1 MAQQQEIYDYL
12 RSVDCCKVCCLRFLK
27 ATKEDFMDIDAAL
40 LKRGLEPKSEHQQ
53 AKKLKENVCIAC
65 LGLFDLDRIATLAC
79 EVKENETYQQYQCEA
94 GFLTSISLPIVL
106 HLRQLAL
113 WLDMLDR
120 FPQVFS
126 ATNPPD
132 IAVKDALKMIIIHQL
147 EKTLGKP
154 FSVDGVM
161 INVPY
166 SYVNE
171 QEELSTLEL
180 VSPGVFASRKSNKHT
195 KKEFI
200 SRNAF
205 EKHFTPDVINK
216 ERFRK
221 HYSVPPVSK
230 EEVGLVRGELSF
242 TGPTI
247 FLAGRYNKFSR
258 ELSQTPWMID
268 GKRKMEGS
276 VQETIAAS
284 IAPHFG
290 VSEEQLIFSSSGR
303 EDVDVRCLGEGRPF
317 VLEIID
323 AKMDQLPEEVA
334 IRMEQ
339 QVGTSKT
346 VAIRDVQLVK
356 RDDLVHIRGGE
367 EDKRKFYR
375 ALCVTT
381 NEPVTQAMV
390 QKLRIDEPFVMQQVT
405 PLRVLHRR
413 TLLAR
418 PRTVYSVR
426 AFACRENPYAMVV
439 DIVSQA
445 GTYIKELVHSD
456 FGRTGPSFRSI
467 IGTAIDIHALDVM
480 AIDLDWPKKL
490 RRPGEGEN

>member
-1 MAQQQEIYDYL
+1 MGPQKEIYDYL
-12 RSVDCCKVCCLRFLK
+12 RSADCCKVCCLRFLK
-27 ATKEDFMDIDAAL
+27 GTKEDFVDIDAAL
-40 LKRGLEPKSEHQQ
+40 AKIGLESVEQENEEQKVKKVKS
-53 AKKLKENVCIAC
+53 NVCIAC
-65 LGLFDLDRIATLAC
+65 LGLFDLERIATLAC
-79 EVKENETYQQYQCEA
+79 EVKNHAAYQQYRCEA

-113 WLDMLDR
+113 WIDLVNR
-120 FPQVFS
+120 FPKAFS
-126 ATNPPD
+126 SSTPPD

-147 EKTLGKP
+147 EQTLGKP
-154 FSVDGVM
+154 FSVEGVM
-161 INVPY
+161 INIPY
-166 SYVNE
+166 SYANE
-171 QEELSTLEL
+171 EEELSRLEK
-180 VSPGVFASRKSNKHT
+180 VSPGVFANRKANKHT

-205 EKHFTPDVINK
+205 EKHFTPSAINS
-216 ERFRK
+216 ERFRQ
-221 HYSVPPVSK
+221 HYAVPPVSSD
-230 EEVGLVRGELSF
+230 EIGLVRGELSF

-276 VQETIAAS
+276 VQETIGVI

-290 VSEEQLIFSSSGR
+290 IAEEQLIFSSSGR

-317 VLEIID
+317 VLEIVD
-323 AKMDQLPEEVA
+323 AKTDQLPEDVA

-339 QVGTSKT
+339 AVGKSQT
-346 VAIRDVQLVK
+346 VAIRDIQLVK
-356 RDDLVHIRGGE
+356 REDLVNIRGGE

-375 ALCVTT
+375 ALCVTA
-381 NEPVTQAMV
+381 EPVTEAMV
-390 QKLRIDEPFVMQQVT
+390 QKLRIEEPFVMQQVT

-418 PRTVYSVR
+418 PRTVYSVK
-426 AFACRENPYAMVV
+426 AYACRDNPYAMVV

-456 FGRTGPSFRSI
+456 FGRSGPSFRSI
-467 IGTAIDIHALDVM
+467 IEVEIDIHALDVM

-490 RRPGEGEN
+490 RR

>member
-1 MAQQQEIYDYL
+1 MEQQSEIYDYL
-12 RSVDCCKVCCLRFLK
+12 RSVDCCRVCCLRFLK
-27 ATKEDFMDIDAAL
+27 GTKEEFIDIDAAL
-40 LKRGLEPKSEHQQ
+40 LKRGLEPAVEENGHQKV
-53 AKKLKENVCIAC
+53 KKLKGNVCIAC

-79 EVKENETYQQYQCEA
+79 EVKENANYQQYQCEA

-113 WLDMLDR
+113 WFDMLDR

-126 ATNPPD
+126 VANTPD

-147 EKTLGKP
+147 EQTLGKP

-161 INVPY
+161 VNVPY
-166 SYVNE
+166 SYVKE
-171 QEELSTLEL
+171 QDELATLEL
-180 VSPGVFASRKSNKHT
+180 ISPGVFAKRKTNKHT

-205 EKHFTPDVINK
+205 EKHFTPAAINTD
-216 ERFRK
+216 RFRK
-221 HYSVPPVSK
+221 HYAVPPVST
-230 EEVGLVRGELSF
+230 ENVGLVRGELSF

-258 ELSQTPWMID
+258 ELSQTPWVID

-284 IAPHFG
+284 VAPHFG
-290 VSEEQLIFSSSGR
+290 VSDEQLIFSSSGR

-317 VLEIID
+317 VLEILD
-323 AKMDQLPEEVA
+323 AKTDQLPEEVA
-334 IRMEQ
+334 IAMEH
-339 QVGTSKT
+339 QVGTSNT
-346 VAIRDVQLVK
+346 VAIRDIQLVK
-356 RDDLVHIRGGE
+356 REDLVHIRGSE

-375 ALCVTT
+375 ALCVTV
-381 NEPVTQAMV
+381 EPVTEEMV
-390 QKLRIDEPFVMQQVT
+390 QKLRINEPFVLQQVT

-418 PRTVYSVR
+418 PRTVYSVH
-426 AFACRENPYAMVV
+426 AFACRDNPHAMVV

-490 RRPGEGEN
+490 RR